1 MMPTAILAASV
12 LTIVGNIQL
21 ARRWILILKKKKK
34 KKKKKKRDG
43 VSADVIYRK
52 LKTFSKKS
60 LL

>member
-1 MMPTAILAASV
+1 MPTAILAASV

-34 KKKKKKRDG
+34 KKRDG

-52 LKTFSKKS
+52 LQTFSKKS

>member
-21 ARRWILILKKKKK
+21 ARRWILILNKK